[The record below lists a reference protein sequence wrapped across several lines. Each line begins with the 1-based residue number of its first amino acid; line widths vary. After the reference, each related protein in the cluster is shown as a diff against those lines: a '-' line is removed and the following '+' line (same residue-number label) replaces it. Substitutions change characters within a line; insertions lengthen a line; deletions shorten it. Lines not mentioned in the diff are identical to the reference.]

1 MEKKEFIKD
10 VDYYLEEGFVIF
22 TEKYLKE
29 REYCCGNGCR
39 HCPYNNVKGPKPLIL
54 RSADG
59 TYGTWGTS
67 GITLDDNK

>member
-10 VDYYLEEGFVIF
+10 IDYYLENGFVIF

-39 HCPYNNVKGPKPLIL
+39 HCPYNNIKGPKPPEL
-54 RSADG
+54 RGADG
-59 TYGTWGTS
+59 TYGNWGTS
-67 GITLDDNK
+67 GIDTR